1 MTVAHAGK
9 FRETGSM
16 RVAVVGHTEWIWFG
30 AIDRIPA
37 AGDIAHSTE
46 DWEAPGGGGAVAAA
60 QLAALAGS
68 CDFFTALGDD
78 DLGRRAETALGDR
91 GVDVHA
97 GSREHPTR
105 RAITLVDRAGE
116 RTITTLGRRLAPSA
130 DDPLPW
136 DRLDGADAVY
146 VTAGDA
152 AAFHRARRARV
163 MVVTSRVLEEL
174 LDAEVVPDALVGSDR
189 DPAEHVDVGMLPWR
203 PPLLVRT
210 EGTSGGRYETSSG
223 GSGRYDP
230 VEVTAA
236 PDADAY
242 GAGDSFAAGLT
253 YAIAQRWE
261 LDQVLAF
268 AARCGAA
275 CASARG
281 PFTGQWNGR

>member
-1 MTVAHAGK
+1 MTVAHVGK
-9 FRETGSM
+9 FRETGPM

-30 AIDRIPA
+30 AVDRIPV
-37 AGDIAHSTE
+37 AGEIAHSTE

-60 QLAALAGS
+60 QLAVLTGS

-78 DLGRRAETALGDR
+78 DLGLRAQTALGDR
-91 GVDVHA
+91 GVDVHV
-97 GSREHPTR
+97 GERRDPTR

-130 DDPLPW
+130 EDPLPW
-136 DRLDGADAVY
+136 DRLDEADAVY

-152 AAFHRARRARV
+152 AAFHWARRARV
-163 MVVTSRVLEEL
+163 MVVTSRVLGEL
-174 LDAEVVPDALVGSDR
+174 LDADVVPDALVGSDR
-189 DPAEHVDVGMLPWR
+189 DIAERVDDGSLPWR

-210 EGTSGGRYETSSG
+210 QGTSGGRYETSSG
-223 GSGRYDP
+223 ASERYDP
-230 VEVTAA
+230 VDVPAA

-253 YAIAQRWE
+253 YALAQPWDVGRA
-261 LDQVLAF
+261 LAF

-281 PFTGQWNGR
+281 PFTGQWDGH

>member
-1 MTVAHAGK
+1 MQ
-9 FRETGSM
+9 
-16 RVAVVGHTEWIWFG
+16 VAVVGHTEWIWFG
-30 AIDRIPA
+30 AVDRIPA
-37 AGDIAHSTE
+37 AGEIAHSTE

-60 QLAALAGS
+60 QLAVLAGS
-68 CDFFTALGDD
+68 CDFFTAIGGD
-78 DLGRRAETALGDR
+78 DLGPRAATALGAR

-97 GSREHPTR
+97 GERADNPTR

-116 RTITTLGRRLAPSA
+116 RTITTLGHRLAPSA

-163 MVVTSRVLEEL
+163 MVVTSRVLGEL
-174 LDAEVVPDALVGSDR
+174 LEAGVVPDALVGSDR
-189 DPAEHVDVGMLPWR
+189 DVAERVDDRSLPWR

-210 EGTSGGRYETSSG
+210 QGTSGGRYETSSG
-223 GSGRYDP
+223 ASGRYAP
-230 VEVTAA
+230 VEVPAA

-253 YAIAQRWE
+253 YALARRWT

-281 PFTGQWNGR
+281 PFAGQWNGR

>member
-1 MTVAHAGK
+1 MTVAHVGK

-16 RVAVVGHTEWIWFG
+16 RVAVVGHTEWVWFG
-30 AIDRIPA
+30 AVDRIPA
-37 AGDIAHSTE
+37 AGEIAHSTE

-68 CDFFTALGDD
+68 CDFFTAFGDD
-78 DLGRRAETALGDR
+78 DLGRRAAAALGDR

-97 GSREHPTR
+97 GTRRDPTR
-105 RAITLVDRAGE
+105 RAITLVDGAGE

-130 DDPLPW
+130 GDPLPW
-136 DRLDGADAVY
+136 DRLDDTDAVY

-152 AAFHRARRARV
+152 AAFQRARRARV
-163 MVVTSRVLEEL
+163 MVVTSRVLGEV
-174 LDAEVVPDALVGSDR
+174 LDADVVPDALVGSDR
-189 DPAEHVDVGMLPWR
+189 DIAERVDEASLPWR

-210 EGTSGGRYETSSG
+210 QGTSGGRYETASA
-223 GSGRYDP
+223 GSGRYEP
-230 VEVTAA
+230 VDLPAA

-253 YAIAQRWE
+253 YALAQPWE
-261 LDQVLAF
+261 LGRVLAF

-281 PFTGQWNGR
+281 PFTGQWNGH

>member
-1 MTVAHAGK
+1 
-9 FRETGSM
+9 M

-30 AIDRIPA
+30 AVDRIPA
-37 AGDIAHSTE
+37 AGEIAHSTE

-60 QLAALAGS
+60 QLAALTGS

-78 DLGRRAETALGDR
+78 ALGRRARTTLGER
-91 GVDVHA
+91 AVEVHA
-97 GSREHPTR
+97 GARRDPTR

-116 RTITTLGRRLAPSA
+116 RTITTFGRRLAASA

-136 DRLDGADAVY
+136 ERLGESDAVY

-152 AAFHRARRARV
+152 GAFHRARRARV
-163 MVVTSRVLEEL
+163 MVVTSRVLREL
-174 LDAEVVPDALVGSDR
+174 LEAEVVPDALVGSDG
-189 DPAEHVDVGMLPWR
+189 DLAEQVDDGSLPWR

-210 EGTSGGRYETSSG
+210 QGRSGGRYETSSG
-223 GSGRYDP
+223 ASGRYDP
-230 VEVTAA
+230 VDLPKA

-242 GAGDSFAAGLT
+242 GAGDSFAGGLT
-253 YAIAQRWE
+253 YALAQPWP

-281 PFTGQWNGR
+281 PFAGQWNGR